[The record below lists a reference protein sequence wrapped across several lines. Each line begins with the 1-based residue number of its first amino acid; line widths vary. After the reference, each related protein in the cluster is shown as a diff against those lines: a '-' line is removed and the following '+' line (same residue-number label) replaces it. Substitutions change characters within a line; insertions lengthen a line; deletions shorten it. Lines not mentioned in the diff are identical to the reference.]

1 MQKYLN
7 QPNNDVCLYV
17 YDITHKQTILSQQK
31 DKKIVSASLIKD
43 IIMVTTLEQI
53 RKEKFTLETQVYI
66 PQEYILEDSTII
78 KEPMSMSIYELM
90 KWMIIVSDNT
100 ATNALIR
107 FVGME
112 TINSFAKEL
121 HLDNTLLQR
130 YMLDFASGLQ
140 NYINHQDM
148 CDLYTMLYKKEI
160 LTEPLCQIA
169 LDILSLQQD
178 KDMILRYINTPT
190 TFLHKTGE
198 LDYILH
204 DSGLLYVNDTVYYV
218 GVSIKSNI
226 IEGNYELMGQIGK
239 EILTNYCK

>member
-1 MQKYLN
+1 MQKFLN

-17 YDITHKQTILSQQK
+17 YDISHKQTILSQQK

-43 IIMVTTLEQI
+43 IIMVTILEQI
-53 RKEKFTLETQVYI
+53 HQEKFTLETQIYI

-78 KEPMSMSIYELM
+78 KEPMYMSIYNLM

-107 FVGME
+107 LVGMD
-112 TINSFAKEL
+112 TINNYAKEL

-148 CDLYTMLYKKEI
+148 CDLYRMLHNKEI
-160 LTEPLCQIA
+160 LTKELCQVA
-169 LDILSLQQD
+169 LDILSQQQD
-178 KDMILRYINTPT
+178 NQMLLRYIHTPIT
-190 TFLHKTGE
+190 YLHKTGE

-204 DSGLLYVNDTVYYV
+204 DSGLLYIENTCYYV
-218 GVSIKSNI
+218 GVSIKSSM